1 MSTRATYQ
9 FDSLDFG
16 RQTFYIHH
24 DGYLSGAAKY
34 FRKALEFTVKES
46 YFKKE
51 VDVHLG
57 QLAARFFRANEKAS
71 FTSAAED
78 HGDTEFHYVV
88 SGQQLVAYQRRPFG
102 ASDEQQWV
110 EKFRGSVKEFV
121 THFNSA
127 EEVA

>member
-24 DGYLSGAAKY
+24 DGYLTGAAKY
-34 FRKALEFTVKES
+34 FRKALEC
-46 YFKKE
+46 
-51 VDVHLG
+51 DG
-57 QLAARFFRANEKAS
+57 RGGILAARVFRANDKAS

-78 HGDTEFHYVV
+78 HGDTEFNYVV

-121 THFNSA
+121 TYFNP

>member
-24 DGYLSGAAKY
+24 DGYITGAAGY
-34 FRKALEFTVKES
+34 FCKAFES
-46 YFKKE
+46 SQS
-51 VDVHLG
+51 G
-57 QLAARFFRANEKAS
+57 TLAEKFFRANENAK

-78 HGDTEFHYVV
+78 HGDTEFNYVV

-121 THFNSA
+121 HYWDPTV

>member
-24 DGYLSGAAKY
+24 DGYLTGAAKY
-34 FRKALEFTVKES
+34 FRKALECEAQI
-46 YFKKE
+46 
-51 VDVHLG
+51 G

-71 FTSAAED
+71 FTSGAED

-88 SGQQLVAYQRRPFG
+88 SGRQLVAYQRRPFG
-102 ASDEQQWV
+102 SSDELQWV
-110 EKFRGSVKEFV
+110 EKFRGSVMEFV
-121 THFNSA
+121 HHWDSKPLENQ
-127 EEVA
+127 

>member
-24 DGYLSGAAKY
+24 DGYLTGAASY
-34 FRKALEFTVKES
+34 FRKALECEAVF
-46 YFKKE
+46 
-51 VDVHLG
+51 G
-57 QLAARFFRANEKAS
+57 QLAAKFFRANDKAS

-88 SGQQLVAYQRRPFG
+88 TGQQLVAYQRRPFG
-102 ASDEQQWV
+102 ASDELQWV
-110 EKFRGSVKEFV
+110 EKFRGSVEEFV